1 MQGIFRRGDAARNP
15 QRLDIGDRFELDSR
29 TWLVVGVMQSAGST
43 FDSEVWTKS
52 GMIGPMFG
60 KETYTSVVVRA
71 NGAATAVKLKD
82 YFTNRYKRAAM
93 QAQVETDYFAAL
105 SGTSQQFLY
114 GIMVV
119 AAIMAV
125 GGVFG
130 VMNTMLA
137 AISQRTADIGVLR
150 LLGYN
155 RRQVLISFLLESL
168 LIALV
173 GGGLGSPGLPDG
185 RLVGRQRRR
194 QRPRRRKIRRPKL
207 IVDARIITSGLLL
220 TLLMGILGGLL
231 PAVWAVRLKPLEAL
245 R

>member
-1 MQGIFRRGDAARNP
+1 M
-15 QRLDIGDRFELDSR
+15 
-29 TWLVVGVMQSAGST
+29 
-43 FDSEVWTKS
+43 
-52 GMIGPMFG
+52 
-60 KETYTSVVVRA
+60 
-71 NGAATAVKLKD
+71 KLKD
-82 YFTNRYKRAAM
+82 YFTNRYKTAAM

-114 GIMVV
+114 GIIVV

-173 GGGLGSPGLPDG
+173 GGGLGCALGCLVG
-185 RLVGRQRRR
+185 RLVGHQRR
-194 QRPRRRKIRRPKL
+194 QPT
-207 IVDARIITSGLLL
+207 ARAAENSSSSSWSSTPESS
-220 TLLMGILGGLL
+220 
-231 PAVWAVRLKPLEAL
+231 PAACC
-245 R
+245 